1 MPTKQHSQDI
11 TCIQENNKMVI
22 RHGSE
27 IIVIVEDNPNIRI
40 KQDHKADP
48 IIVESISDEIDD
60 ELLGSRIEKA
70 KTEKH
75 YTTEEAREY
84 LGL

>member
-1 MPTKQHSQDI
+1 MPTKQHSQ
-11 TCIQENNKMVI
+11 
-22 RHGSE
+22 
-27 IIVIVEDNPNIRI
+27 EDN
-40 KQDHKADP
+40 KTDP
-48 IIVESISDEIDD
+48 IIVESVND
-60 ELLGSRIEKA
+60 ELLGFRIEKA